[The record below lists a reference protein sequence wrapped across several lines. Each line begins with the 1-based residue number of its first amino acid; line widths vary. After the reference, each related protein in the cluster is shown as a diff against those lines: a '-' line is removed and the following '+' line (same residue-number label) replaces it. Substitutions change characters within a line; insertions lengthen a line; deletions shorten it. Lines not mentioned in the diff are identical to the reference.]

1 MPARSVPSN
10 HRHVHYEDVD
20 GTADVV
26 DTGRTAALSA
36 DVVAA
41 GWAVDTGSTASR
53 ADDEVGPAVPTAAVV
68 VGPLGAGPG
77 TKGSG
82 PRPQPATATTAT
94 IINRDVLDKYGF
106 TTGTGST
113 GFARSTRARGGT

>member
-10 HRHVHYEDVD
+10 HRHVQYEDVD

-26 DTGRTAALSA
+26 DTGRAAALSA

-68 VGPLGAGPG
+68 VGPLGAGSHSYDSSQG
-77 TKGSG
+77 D
-82 PRPQPATATTAT
+82 REL
-94 IINRDVLDKYGF
+94 NR
-106 TTGTGST
+106 S
-113 GFARSTRARGGT
+113 S